1 MLSFLCAIHRVLKL
15 KVNLTYVAH
24 VNDSCSN
31 YTVQLPVPDPVAEKL
46 VTLLSMSHSL
56 QPERTLKA
64 GKPEKCRLLQN
75 K

>member
-1 MLSFLCAIHRVLKL
+1 
-15 KVNLTYVAH
+15 

-31 YTVQLPVPDPVAEKL
+31 YTVQLPDPVAEKL
-46 VTLLSMSHSL
+46 VTLLGMSHSL

-64 GKPEKCRLLQN
+64 GKPQKGRLLQN

>member
-1 MLSFLCAIHRVLKL
+1 VCYSQGL

-31 YTVQLPVPDPVAEKL
+31 YIVQLPDPVAEKL
-46 VTLLSMSHSL
+46 VTLLGFPHSP

-64 GKPEKCRLLQN
+64 GKPEKGSLLQ
-75 K
+75 KK